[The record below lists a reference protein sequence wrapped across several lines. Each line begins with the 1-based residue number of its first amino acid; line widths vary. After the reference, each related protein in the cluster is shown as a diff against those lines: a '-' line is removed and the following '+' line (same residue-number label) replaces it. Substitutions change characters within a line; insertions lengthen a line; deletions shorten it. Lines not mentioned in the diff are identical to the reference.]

1 MLDFKR
7 INRHAECIKSPKIT
21 TLSFEGKIGDL
32 PSTVKVKWMNS
43 RPSLKQHRCL
53 CRQLSVSSLVCVTF
67 DRAVAP
73 GQIRIFRAALQ
84 KWSRSTCSSLLQYR
98 SNGAQDIT
106 LGYIIRLEWVQRFVM
121 GLDLRRMFLLIQKCK
136 MHFTVNH
143 RWEKSGLT
151 QKLLKSGQEK
161 TLAG

>member
-7 INRHAECIKSPKIT
+7 LNRHAECIKSPKIT

-98 SNGAQDIT
+98 SNGAQDST
-106 LGYIIRLEWVQRFVM
+106 LGCSIRLEWVQTAEIRHGSRRFTSNV
-121 GLDLRRMFLLIQKCK
+121 FAYSK
-136 MHFTVNH
+136 MQNAFHCEPTV
-143 RWEKSGLT
+143 EKNRV
-151 QKLLKSGQEK
+151 
-161 TLAG
+161 